1 MFKELI
7 LAIAL
12 GALLG
17 FGVTGGYL
25 AIKKNQSPPI
35 TTIVIISP
43 TPVFVGAGTPP
54 IPSPAPLDTNSSAN
68 HINIDSPENETVV
81 TTSQIT
87 IKGTSNPGSNL
98 IISTP
103 VDTFYVVADNS
114 GKFSSNVEI
123 ENGINQVQIDSV
135 DPNDNQASLQI
146 NITYSTA
153 KF

>member
-68 HINIDSPENETVV
+68 HINIDSPENESVISS
-81 TTSQIT
+81 SQTT
-87 IKGTSNPGSNL
+87 IKGTTNPGSSI

-103 VDTFYVVADNS
+103 VDTYYATADNS
-114 GKFSSNVEI
+114 GNFTSNVEI
-123 ENGINQVQIDSV
+123 ENGINLVQIDSI
-135 DPNDNQASLQI
+135 DFNDNQATAQI